1 MEQLN
6 ILLKYYDQEIRVTL
20 PTGYNEFI
28 NSLCLMLVINNEKIK
43 DFQISYCNNLDKKT
57 YLINNDNDYSL
68 LLNTIKQKNTFVI
81 NIELKLDNQ
90 NQNIIINNNNNMNK
104 IINKNKKEENKKN
117 DIENDLEPIE
127 LSFSDDESNKKDN
140 INFNKYHNNNNI
152 INDMNLDYRQNQLIN
167 LNMQCNYCKKIQS
180 KGDIFY
186 CRDCSLFF
194 CSNCEQKIG
203 INHPHCYYKIRN
215 KDQFNEICLL
225 HNANNS
231 KKNINNDNSL
241 NNNQDNY
248 ENPITGILS
257 EGSKII
263 GEKINSVIN
272 FFSNNNQNDDNLNN
286 PYINNNQNNNNM
298 NNPNINIS
306 YIKND
311 SNNHQINNNVNN
323 GNNNEIKN
331 LVEKAK
337 SQYNL
342 EQMNDD
348 EIERALIVCKGN
360 IDKAVAILLSN
371 HSI

>member
-1 MEQLN
+1 
-6 ILLKYYDQEIRVTL
+6 
-20 PTGYNEFI
+20 
-28 NSLCLMLVINNEKIK
+28 MLVIDNEKIK
-43 DFQISYCNNLDKKT
+43 DFKISYCNNSNKKI
-57 YLINNDNDYSL
+57 YLINNDNDYRL
-68 LLNTIKQKNTFVI
+68 FLNTIRQKNTFVI
-81 NIELKLDNQ
+81 NIELILDNQ
-90 NQNIIINNNNNMNK
+90 NQNVIINNNNNMNK
-104 IINKNKKEENKKN
+104 NINKKKKEENKKNDLSN

-127 LSFSDDESNKKDN
+127 LSFSDDESDTKDN
-140 INFNKYHNNNNI
+140 INFNKYHINNNI
-152 INDMNLDYRQNQLIN
+152 INDMNFDYRQNQLIN
-167 LNMQCNYCKKIQS
+167 LNMQCNYCKKIQTR
-180 KGDIFY
+180 GDIFY

-215 KDQFNEICLL
+215 KDQFNEICYM
-225 HNANNS
+225 HNSRNS
-231 KKNINNDNSL
+231 KNNININNDNNL
-241 NNNQDNY
+241 NNNQENY
-248 ENPITGILS
+248 ENPITGIIS

-272 FFSNNNQNDDNLNN
+272 FFSNNNQNDNDLNN

-298 NNPNINIS
+298 NDPNINFS
-306 YIKND
+306 FIKNN
-311 SNNHQINNNVNN
+311 SNNHQINNNVNIE
-323 GNNNEIKN
+323 NNNEIKN

-348 EIERALIVCKGN
+348 EIEKALIVCKGN